1 MRQHVLT
8 AMLIATSIVCVGCKE
23 KALVPVGALIQHPI
37 LINYTCSAVFASEDK
52 VTEDKNGK
60 ILKDMECPSGSD
72 APPYKLLLIE
82 TTEGE
87 LLWIDEKDV
96 NS

>member
-1 MRQHVLT
+1 MRLHVLM

-23 KALVPVGALIQHPI
+23 KALVPEGTSIQHPI
-37 LINYTCSAVFASEDK
+37 LINYTCSAVFANEDK

-60 ILKDMECPSGSD
+60 IIKDMECPSGSD
-72 APPYKLLLIE
+72 APALKLLLIE

-87 LLWIDEKDV
+87 LIWIDERAV